1 MSTSQQPP
9 ENQALRPLALDGG
22 GVKGL
27 TSLLILRRLM
37 LQLKR
42 DATDPDEPVPRP
54 CDVFDL
60 IGGTSTG
67 GLIAIMLGRLGMTV
81 DECIETYKKFGKT
94 VFGKKKAFGIART
107 MFSGSMYET
116 EDLQTAIKTLVAE
129 RLKQEEA
136 PSRAEDA
143 PLNDILAD
151 LSRFV
156 CATRNKIFD
165 YELIRNYTIG
175 KPGQVDYDCTIW
187 EAGSATAAAPM
198 FFGPVTFQKSK
209 AKFSDGGTT
218 INCPL
223 PEVVNE
229 ARRLWNSPQLACIV
243 SLGTGWP
250 ANTKVKSG
258 LPSFLEQT
266 VKVLTDAQKKYEGW
280 VRGNRDD
287 LNIKERYFR
296 FNVEQGMDQL
306 KLDEWAKT
314 EEMTALT
321 DSYLGQDKQ
330 MNEVERCV
338 ELLRTTDSVNESAQ
352 IAVRESRQRRIL
364 KQLRFREIHARHEE
378 IRLAHRET
386 FEWLFHETQPGEIFW
401 TNFMEWLQNDNSIY
415 WINGKAG
422 SGKSTLMKFISDEPR
437 LMKALRMS
445 PWADG
450 RPVIKASFYFWYNG
464 TSMQKSRK
472 GLMQSLLLQLL
483 ELQPHLISIIFHE
496 VFALSDNDFDFEKF
510 STEAELMRALRKT
523 LDQPERTSN
532 LIFLIDG
539 LDEYYASE
547 QEMVAL
553 TDLFQSLAALPHV
566 KFVLSSRPLPAYF
579 QAFQAGASL
588 ELRMLTKLDIEKYV
602 SDKLKGRLSQA
613 YGERETVRI
622 QKLVDYIVKHAKGVF
637 RWVDLVV
644 EAVLE
649 GIRHCN
655 TLYELQEEVNKLPLD
670 LIPFYGHMWNCI
682 KPGYRIEASQLLQL
696 VQKAMMYENKDK
708 RDQDYEHPHR
718 AVTLFL
724 ATTEDPDQQVFA
736 RPILPL
742 TTTRKADLA
751 KLMEGRL
758 RSRCMGLLDFHRAE
772 PMTNDPDEPTAGATV
787 QLANRSVSEF
797 LEIRTDIIAYTEG
810 TGFDARI
817 SLMRSFVRQMEAWES
832 ETDGDSVYGK
842 HMDHR
847 SIWLLV
853 GNTMHLASQ
862 AGKSLSELEVSL
874 LDHMDSVVQ
883 SHDQIHI
890 NDHWDLV
897 SKHSGLNKKY
907 KAKHWSDFIPEDY
920 NGPVP
925 WHDSF
930 LSLAVKYGA
939 IGYVQQSL
947 VKTGLSRVPKPTG
960 GFLDRLMYSLA
971 LFRAKNNQ
979 LSKPGRPILNYAAS
993 PEPPYEKWMDA
1004 INPDLVELLLD
1015 YGASPNEAFNGWTPW
1030 QNDLYTVKKKNLG
1043 DRFQDWARILELL
1056 IVRGADPNAYCESWE
1071 ITGEGTT
1078 IKMRYSALHIVH
1090 TEFFREYDHLKE
1102 VQNLRQSLSD
1112 LLCQR
1117 GARNL
1122 KLNLTRVSEEE

>member
-9 ENQALRPLALDGG
+9 ENQALRLLALDGG

-136 PSRAEDA
+136 PSRADTDNTRAANTIAAPRGDQAVQASSSSSGEGAQDPEDA
-143 PLNDILAD
+143 PLNDI
-151 LSRFV
+151 RVKGVTGNCRMFV
-156 CATRNKIFD
+156 CATRNKTFN
-165 YELIRNYTIG
+165 YELIRNYTSG
-175 KPGQVDYDCTIW
+175 KPDQVDYDCTIW

-229 ARRLWNSPQLACIV
+229 ARRLWNSPQFACIV

-258 LPSFLEQT
+258 LLGFLGQT
-266 VKVLTDAQKKYEGW
+266 VKVLTDAQKKYEEW

-287 LNIKERYFR
+287 LNIKESYFR

-306 KLDEWAKT
+306 KLDEWAET

-321 DSYLGQDKQ
+321 DSYLGQDKH

-338 ELLRTTDSVNESAQ
+338 KLLRITDSVNESAQ

-364 KQLRFREIHARHEE
+364 DQLRFREIHARHEE

-386 FEWLFHETQPGEIFW
+386 FEWLFHETQPGETFW

-422 SGKSTLMKFISDEPR
+422 SGKSTLMKFINDDPR

-472 GLMQSLLLQLL
+472 ELMQSLLLQIL

-510 STEAELMRALRKT
+510 STEAELMRALRET

-532 LIFLIDG
+532 FIFLIDG

-547 QEMVAL
+547 QEMVTL
-553 TDLFQSLAALPHV
+553 TDLFQSLAALPRV
-566 KFVLSSRPLPAYF
+566 KFVLSSRPLPAYS

-588 ELRMLTKLDIEKYV
+588 EL
-602 SDKLKGRLSQA
+602 Q
-613 YGERETVRI
+613 
-622 QKLVDYIVKHAKGVF
+622 HAKGVF
-637 RWVDLVV
+637 RWVDLVM
-644 EAVLE
+644 EAILE

-655 TLYELQEEVNKLPLD
+655 TLYELQEEVKRLPPD
-670 LIPFYGHMWNCI
+670 LIPFYGHMWNGI
-682 KPGYRIEASQLLQL
+682 KPEYRIEASQLFQL
-696 VQKAMMYENKDK
+696 VQKAMMYNNKEQHN
-708 RDQDYEHPHR
+708 RGYEQSHR

-772 PMTNDPDEPTAGATV
+772 SETNVPDELKLADATV

-797 LEIRTDIIAYTEG
+797 LEIRTDILACTER
-810 TGFDARI
+810 TGFDARV
-817 SLMRSFVRQMEAWES
+817 SLMRSFVRQIEAWEP
-832 ETDGDSVYGK
+832 ETPNDSDYHTSHGR
-842 HMDHR
+842 R
-847 SIWLLV
+847 SIWNLV
-853 GNTMHLASQ
+853 GNTMRLAYQ
-862 AGKSLSELEVSL
+862 AGTSLSELEVTL

-883 SHDQIHI
+883 ARCQTYI
-890 NDHWDLV
+890 NDHWDVV
-897 SKHSGLNKKY
+897 SKHSGLNKKCR
-907 KAKHWSDFIPEDY
+907 AKHWSDFVPEDY
-920 NGPVP
+920 QRPVP

-930 LSLAVKYGA
+930 LSLAVRHGA

-947 VKTGLSRVPKPTG
+947 MKADFLRVPKPTG
-960 GFLDRLMYSLA
+960 GFLDRFMYSLA
-971 LFRAKNNQ
+971 PFRANINQ
-979 LSKPGRPILNYAAS
+979 LSKPGRPLLDYAVI
-993 PEPPYEKWMDA
+993 PEPAYPLCTNA

-1015 YGASPNEAFNGWTPW
+1015 YGANPNEAFNGSTPW
-1030 QNDLYTVKKKNLG
+1030 QNALDTVKNG
-1043 DRFQDWARILELL
+1043 QAGCFQDWAKILELL
-1056 IVRGADPNAYCESWE
+1056 IVRGADPNAYCKSWKK
-1071 ITGEGTT
+1071 TGKGTGVT
-1078 IKMRYSALHIVH
+1078 MRYSALNIVH
-1090 TEFFREYDHLKE
+1090 TGFFREYDHLKE
-1102 VQNLRQSLSD
+1102 VQDLRQRLSD

-1117 GARNL
+1117 GARDF
-1122 KLNLTRVSEEE
+1122 KLNLT